1 MASGSAEE
9 REEHEKEGAQ
19 DENDGAEA
27 EDRSC
32 DVWSTTVFEWGKVF
46 VLAMA
51 MLPELCL
58 GRSYPSCDVSYLRE
72 EVKVSG
78 DATTFDQRD
87 NNWVL

>member
-1 MASGSAEE
+1 MALGSAEE
-9 REEHEKEGAQ
+9 GKEHEKEGAH

-32 DVWSTTVFEWGKVF
+32 DIWSTTIVEWGKVF

-51 MLPELCL
+51 MLLELCS

-72 EVKVSG
+72 EVRVTG
-78 DATTFDQRD
+78 DAITFDQRD
-87 NNWVL
+87 ND